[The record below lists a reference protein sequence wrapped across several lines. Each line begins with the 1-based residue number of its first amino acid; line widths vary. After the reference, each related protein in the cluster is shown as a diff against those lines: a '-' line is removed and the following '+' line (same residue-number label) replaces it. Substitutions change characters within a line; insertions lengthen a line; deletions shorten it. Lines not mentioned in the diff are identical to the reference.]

1 MVVIKDALKHIWNS
15 FSLFVAKV
23 AKEVSDFVHKK
34 LCEKK
39 IVIISQNGI
48 VNIPISFR
56 LQLSFCFLVMS
67 VMLWVSYSTDK
78 YFSYDSILSEKEL
91 EIWNTNNV
99 NEDLQYKVADLHN
112 NLVELNRYFD
122 NIRKY
127 DQLAQKN
134 IFEKNG
140 SLKLADAGSSQGD
153 EVQGVIS
160 NIRSKV
166 LERIDSLETIIEMT
180 GLQVEEVATNNNDK
194 DKAKTQDNN
203 HQGGPFIPFEE
214 VSSFESLRPSEFNG
228 EIEYL
233 LKLEGMVHS
242 LPIGQP
248 MERYWISSGYGK
260 RVDPIRKRAAIH
272 AGMDMVGRYKSKIF
286 SSAPGVVVK
295 AGSYGAYGEMVEID
309 HGNGVATRYGHLSK
323 ILVKKGETV
332 GRGDAVGVQ
341 GSSGRSTGDHLH
353 YEVRYNDKTLNPKN
367 FLKAG
372 KYVF

>member
-1 MVVIKDALKHIWNS
+1 MIKNALKHIWNS
-15 FSLFVAKV
+15 FSLFATKV

-56 LQLSFCFLVMS
+56 LQLSFCFLVIA

-140 SLKLADAGSSQGD
+140 SLKVADAGSSQGD

-194 DKAKTQDNN
+194 DKAKTHDNS

-214 VSSFESLRPSEFNG
+214 ASSFESVRPSEFNG

-233 LKLEGMVHS
+233 LKLEEMVHS

-248 MERYWISSGYGK
+248 MEKYWISSGYGK
-260 RVDPIRKRAAIH
+260 RVDPFRKRAAIH